1 MFVPHIDAVMDR
13 QSYRRTDGRLT
24 ERLTERE
31 RERESRLQLQEASQ
45 GNIKEI
51 KEGVMF
57 SFLFH
62 NIRTTVST
70 LKIPEK

>member
-31 RERESRLQLQEASQ
+31 RE
-45 GNIKEI
+45 
-51 KEGVMF
+51 
-57 SFLFH
+57 
-62 NIRTTVST
+62 ST
-70 LKIPEK
+70 AAAGSIARKYQRN

>member
-24 ERLTERE
+24 ERLTE